1 MSKLDIKSDDNIKKK
16 YNFLYPLLSQSD
28 FNIKIAEKREFYD
41 TRYPEETKHN
51 RVHIAEHGDFLCNER
66 EFELMPHQMFVRNFL
81 SNLTPYN
88 GLLLFHGTGTGKTCT
103 SISVCEEMRAYYKH
117 INSPQKILIIASPNV
132 KENFKIQLFDSRK
145 LKKINGVWN
154 LRACTGSTYLR
165 EINPMNMKNLKKEN
179 VIKEVKKIIRNSY
192 KFIGYTEKQK

>member
-88 GLLLFHGTGTGKTCT
+88 GLLLFQL
-103 SISVCEEMRAYYKH
+103 KH
-117 INSPQKILIIASPNV
+117 I
-132 KENFKIQLFDSRK
+132 
-145 LKKINGVWN
+145 
-154 LRACTGSTYLR
+154 Y
-165 EINPMNMKNLKKEN
+165 
-179 VIKEVKKIIRNSY
+179 
-192 KFIGYTEKQK
+192 